1 MKKQVSIR
9 IDEEYYTKL
18 RIELLKDGIS
28 FQEYVLDLIKKDGK
42 VKSKWKKEYFTMN
55 NKGFWIQT

>member
-42 VKSKWKKEYFTMN
+42 VKSK
-55 NKGFWIQT
+55 